1 MKKLL
6 FALTAVAMVAV
17 SCKDIQET
25 DFMKITQLTLTATT
39 EQPVGTRTMVAG
51 AGEVFWEKGDEIK
64 VFAGTAS
71 GRFVSDVESG
81 IASTA
86 IFTGSLGG
94 AWTAGSPLWAVYPFS
109 DEAVLEG
116 ETLTAELPA
125 VQTARSMSFAQNMNL
140 SVARTTTASLQFYNV
155 GGGVCFTLME
165 GGIQK
170 VVFEGLNGEILAGK
184 VKIAFQEDRPVV
196 QEVVEG
202 STTVT
207 LEAPEGKTLEGDGVW
222 YYIVALPGT
231 LEKGFKLSF
240 YKGDAVAQKTFA
252 KTVTVKRSIYGEV
265 RNADEGVSYIPDTD
279 ENIAFKDAKVKS
291 IVVRYFDTGK
301 DGELSF
307 KEAAAVRSFFV
318 DEALTRADGDQVSV
332 FAGTDIETFDEIVYF
347 TGLTKIEDGAFAG
360 CTQLTSITIP
370 ANITEIGANAFKGC
384 TGLQSIT
391 ILSETPPT
399 IGEGAFAD
407 TNDCPIIVP
416 AGTTETYVAAWGE
429 YAPRIEGGQPDN
441 EIWYTSTDGNIVLPN
456 DTGVFGANFLSNE
469 YNDGKGVLK
478 FDGPVTMVGELAFL
492 NCETLREAI
501 LPKTVTTIGGGAFY
515 NNTGLES
522 VHIPELVSDI
532 GIQAFMRATNITKI
546 TVDPGNVTYDSRE
559 NCNAIIHTA
568 TNTLISG
575 CQNSFIPNDVKLIG
589 DYAFVECRGL
599 IEITIPESVDSIG
612 ISAFNYC
619 EGLTS
624 LSIPS
629 SVTSLGAYAFNGC
642 KSLSSIIL
650 YHETPPEIGRSCFR
664 NGSTCPIYVPTG
676 SVESYKAAESWSD
689 YVKRILPMDPEAR
702 LNREISYTSTD
713 GGKVTPSYAQYNIP
727 AETAFGGALVVYN
740 SYTDG
745 KGKIIFDSDVTELVN
760 SFQGCTN
767 LHTITLPPSVAY
779 IGGYSFAGCENLT
792 GTIKIPEG
800 QTTINNA
807 VFQGCTS
814 LTGVDIPEGVTY
826 VGSRVFSGCT
836 SLTELT
842 FPKSL
847 TSISYNAAYG
857 CSGLKR
863 ITVLAETPPRGG
875 TNLFTGSECPIY
887 VPAAS
892 VEAYKAA
899 QYWSEYA
906 DRIQALEPEPQ
917 PDNEIWYTTT
927 DGQIIEEPGYARLGQ
942 KEIRTFGANLL
953 SHEYVGGKGVMTFDG
968 PVTMLGPYAFDG
980 NTTLQT
986 ISYPKTVTSIQK
998 RCFNYCPN
1006 LSSIEIPEQQTVI
1019 EAGTFSSCHSLVN
1032 IVLPSALTT
1041 IGDQAFVACTGL
1053 KAITIPAG
1061 VTSIGAAAFTYC
1073 SNLSEIV
1080 VSQDNPVYDS
1090 RGNCNA
1096 IIETATNTLRWGSTT
1111 IPASVTKIGTMAFA
1125 QRSHLKEIAIPEMVT
1140 EIGVGAFS
1148 ECSELETITIPA
1160 HVTVLGKQA
1169 FYDCPQLKEV
1179 IVLAETPPSC
1189 GEKVFDNPEQSGVA
1203 VYPIDVP
1210 AESVEAY
1217 KTAEGWNAYADRIQA
1232 DLTEMKTEL
1241 DNELKECEKMA
1252 VYCLDRLQQL
1262 PASEQKTRLTEQ
1274 LGYLMSML
1282 HKVAQDLSAATTQ
1295 EQLTSIRGDIMEMR
1309 QQLAMLDDQIRQ
1321 LE

>member
-6 FALTAVAMVAV
+6 FALTAVAMIAV

-94 AWTAGSPLWAVYPFS
+94 AWTEGSPLWAVYPFS

-240 YKGDAVAQKTFA
+240 YKGNTVAQKTFA

-265 RNADEGVSYIPDTD
+265 PNADAGASYVPVTD
-279 ENIAFKDAKVKS
+279 ENIRFKDAKVKD

-301 DGELSF
+301 DGELSYQ
-307 KEAAAVRSFFV
+307 EAAAVKSFFV
-318 DEALTRADGDQVSV
+318 DELITRADGGPVSI
-332 FAGTDIETFDEIVYF
+332 FAGTDIETFDEIEYF

-360 CTQLTSITIP
+360 CTSLTSITIP
-370 ANITEIGANAFKGC
+370 EFITEIGANAFAGC
-384 TGLQSIT
+384 TGLETIT
-391 ILSETPPT
+391 IESETPPA
-399 IGEGAFAD
+399 IGEGAFSD

-416 AGTTETYVAAWGE
+416 AGTTETYTTAWGE
-429 YAPRIEGGQPDN
+429 YAPRIEGGQPDNEIWYTTSSGDVFAPNSSNDFGAQIVSNTYENGKGVIAFDGPVSRIGKESFAGYAAPQGNNGLTSIKLPNSVKSLGYLCFGYCAELEEVSLPAGITEMEEYVFFYCKSLKSIEVPAGIKRIELGTFRECTSLSSVILPDGLVTIGVQAFQSCTSLTSLEIPETVTEIGAKAFSTCQVLTGITIPRGVTLIDNNAFQGCRALTEISIDGATVIDTSAFSSCRGLTSVLLSEKVVSVGERAFSGCSGLTEITSLALVPPPGGESMFNNTNNCPIYVPAGSVEAYKAAEYWSEYADRIQALEPEPQPDN

-906 DRIQALEPEPQ
+906 DRIQA
-917 PDNEIWYTTT
+917 
-927 DGQIIEEPGYARLGQ
+927 
-942 KEIRTFGANLL
+942 
-953 SHEYVGGKGVMTFDG
+953 
-968 PVTMLGPYAFDG
+968 
-980 NTTLQT
+980 
-986 ISYPKTVTSIQK
+986 
-998 RCFNYCPN
+998 
-1006 LSSIEIPEQQTVI
+1006 IP
-1019 EAGTFSSCHSLVN
+1019 
-1032 IVLPSALTT
+1032 
-1041 IGDQAFVACTGL
+1041 
-1053 KAITIPAG
+1053 
-1061 VTSIGAAAFTYC
+1061 
-1073 SNLSEIV
+1073 
-1080 VSQDNPVYDS
+1080 
-1090 RGNCNA
+1090 
-1096 IIETATNTLRWGSTT
+1096 
-1111 IPASVTKIGTMAFA
+1111 
-1125 QRSHLKEIAIPEMVT
+1125 
-1140 EIGVGAFS
+1140 
-1148 ECSELETITIPA
+1148 
-1160 HVTVLGKQA
+1160 
-1169 FYDCPQLKEV
+1169 
-1179 IVLAETPPSC
+1179 
-1189 GEKVFDNPEQSGVA
+1189 
-1203 VYPIDVP
+1203 
-1210 AESVEAY
+1210 
-1217 KTAEGWNAYADRIQA
+1217 
-1232 DLTEMKTEL
+1232 
-1241 DNELKECEKMA
+1241 
-1252 VYCLDRLQQL
+1252 
-1262 PASEQKTRLTEQ
+1262 
-1274 LGYLMSML
+1274 
-1282 HKVAQDLSAATTQ
+1282 
-1295 EQLTSIRGDIMEMR
+1295 
-1309 QQLAMLDDQIRQ
+1309 
-1321 LE
+1321 